1 MLVIVVAFISQFC
14 WLNHKPINE
23 FQWKVTVF
31 ALPQWSQK
39 SPPQQVS
46 AHAAAA
52 ASAAAASAAAAVAA
66 LAAAFN
72 SAVVSH
78 S

>member
-1 MLVIVVAFISQFC
+1 MLVAFISQFC
-14 WLNHKPINE
+14 WLIINPINE

-46 AHAAAA
+46 PHAAA

>member
-1 MLVIVVAFISQFC
+1 MEGNRFRTATVIAEIS
-14 WLNHKPINE
+14 
-23 FQWKVTVF
+23 T
-31 ALPQWSQK
+31 
-39 SPPQQVS
+39 
-46 AHAAAA
+46 HAAAA